1 MKIYSRRIFVAIIAL
16 IISLPLAAF
25 SQEGRGMGRIF
36 GTVVDES
43 GNPVE
48 GAKILIE
55 AQNFNFDSI
64 ATTDK
69 KGNWAFTGL
78 GTGVFVVTASKE
90 GFTPTVQNISVSQF
104 KNPPQKIVLRKIE
117 ETIEPGAIKD
127 NIKSLLIQG
136 NSLYDQEKYA
146 GALAVFQ
153 ELVEKYPEFYW
164 IKLNIGNCY
173 REMKEYDK
181 ALAEYNSVLEKIKE
195 KDPELKNDPNVAKVF
210 AGIGELYLVQNDLV
224 RAQEYLKKAV
234 DLSPNDHALAYN
246 VAEIFFQ
253 AAQVDQAIE
262 YYTLASK
269 IKPDWPLAYLK
280 LGYALVNKNNFQ
292 EAIKNFQKFLELAP
306 QNPQVESIK
315 SLIEQLKKQK

>member
-1 MKIYSRRIFVAIIAL
+1 MAIIAL

-173 REMKEYDK
+173 GEMKEYDK